1 MAQTNDYKKAKA
13 VSLIEKGDTVQ
24 VKISAKEVFRKYLS
38 DLGKKQQKEF
48 ITRSVQGEEN
58 LLQVS
63 RFK

>member
-1 MAQTNDYKKAKA
+1 MAQVNDYKQAKETA
-13 VSLIEKGDTVQ
+13 QIEKGETVKVQ
-24 VKISAKEVFRKYLS
+24 IYAKEVFRKYLS
-38 DLGKKQQKEF
+38 DLGKKQQKHF